1 MSDVSELPPEVS
13 RFLTY
18 VGQAIEYFKIPQ
30 KIVNLSIT
38 DEFSGGGIDICN
50 SDEEKIIIAV
60 NPEQL
65 SDPFKSQRIAWH
77 EVGHWKDL
85 IEGLPYFD
93 YRRPKYPTLNFVH
106 IDKKFEGKIYHDLYP
121 RENKKHNSVLRKI
134 KKLGSILMFLYMQRT
149 LCDAILVRRFNEL
162 PVQIKT
168 NIVIGLIKETS
179 KIPPIEDF
187 TLARVYLRLQIIAL
201 EMEHLSFTG
210 IPKKF
215 TKKLK
220 EIDERWL
227 KIIFAKYPELKP
239 FFTSSCSLVQEI
251 KFTTSPEK
259 LYDWIIRWIKLIPP
273 KVYSDMAPLYFEH

>member
-1 MSDVSELPPEVS
+1 MSKVTNLPFEVS
-13 RFLTY
+13 RFLKY
-18 VGQAIEYFKIPQ
+18 VGQAMEYFGIPQ
-30 KIVNLSIT
+30 KWANLLIT
-38 DEFSGGGIDICN
+38 DEFTGGGVDVCN

-65 SDPFKSQRIAWH
+65 LDPHKSQRIAWH

-85 IEGLPYFD
+85 IEGLPLFEYK
-93 YRRPKYPTLNFVH
+93 RPKYPKLNFVP
-106 IDKKFEGKIYHDLYP
+106 IDKKFQEKIYHDLYLK
-121 RENKKHNSVLRKI
+121 EI
-134 KKLGSILMFLYMQRT
+134 TKLDITKLELILMFLDMQRT
-149 LCDAILVRRFNEL
+149 IADAILVRRFNEL
-162 PVQIKT
+162 PAQIKT

-187 TLARVYLRLQIIAL
+187 SLARVYLRLQIIAL